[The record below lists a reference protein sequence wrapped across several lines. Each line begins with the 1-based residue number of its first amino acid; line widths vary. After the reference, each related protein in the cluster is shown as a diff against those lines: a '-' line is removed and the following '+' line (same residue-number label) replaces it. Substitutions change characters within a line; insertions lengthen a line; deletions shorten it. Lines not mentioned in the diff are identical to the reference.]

1 MDTFCFKMVLL
12 FVLLPGVSPLMALDK
27 FNVIADSSLFL
38 FVLRLTYFRLAL
50 AGLELFGFPVALA
63 CGAAGSPGCFC

>member
-1 MDTFCFKMVLL
+1 MVLLVFAFKSPL

-50 AGLELFGFPVALA
+50 TGFFGFPVAFA